1 MKYLYSKYLQFTEA
15 KVTLS
20 IIVGTTI
27 LSSLVARP
35 SQAFNITFSFSSD
48 SEYTND
54 TGLSAANVVN
64 EWDHGSGLQ
73 DGWQA
78 GQNTGTATD
87 STTGLQITF
96 TGAPRESNS
105 SNDYLVGDARTN
117 TQNFAFDQKGTI
129 TTKGMKIENINFSD
143 DGNIATLN
151 QTGSTRELIGGTLAN
166 YQRLTFSF
174 SQPIIVDSNTR
185 FFIDD
190 IDDGSTT
197 GASNESYIDSIAV
210 EAFATLDVGTAGTG
224 INPIFDFENGT
235 ELTTGTIDFANG
247 NDISYIYDSEDSSSN
262 PPNESQS
269 RAYYN
274 FGSTEEVQSIALYYF
289 NGIPTSISSTT
300 GTSGHAIVF
309 GGSFDIQPASSAS
322 VPFEFSP
329 GLGFLLSGSSLLG
342 IKYLKRRKLQK

>member
-15 KVTLS
+15 KVTLPL
-20 IIVGTTI
+20 IVGTTI

-105 SNDYLVGDARTN
+105 SLSNRLIGDARTN
-117 TQNFAFDQKGTI
+117 DQNFNFDERGQV
-129 TTKGMKIENINFSD
+129 TTKGMKIEDTNLSD
-143 DGNIATLN
+143 DGNVATLN
-151 QTGSTRELIGGTLAN
+151 GTSTRELIGGTLAN
-166 YQRLTFSF
+166 YQLLTFSF
-174 SQPIIVDSNTR
+174 SEPIVIDSNTR

-190 IDDGSTT
+190 VDDDSRT
-197 GASNESYIDSIAV
+197 GSNETYIDALGI
-210 EAFATLDVGTAGTG
+210 EAFTSSSVGEAGTG
-224 INPIFDFENGT
+224 IDPNFSFETTT
-235 ELTTGTIDFANG
+235 ELTTGTIDFSNG
-247 NDISYIYDSEDSSSN
+247 NDINYVYDFTDNSSN
-262 PPNESQS
+262 LANEPQN
-269 RAYYN
+269 RVYYD
-274 FGSTEEVQSIALYYF
+274 FGSTEEVQSIALYFF
-289 NGIPTSISSTT
+289 NGLPASAATNN
-300 GTSGHAIVF
+300 TSGHAVVF
-309 GGSFDIQPASSAS
+309 GGSFDVQPAATA

-329 GLGFLLSGSSLLG
+329 GLGLLLSGGSLLA
-342 IKYLKRRKLQK
+342 IKHLKRRKLQKSI